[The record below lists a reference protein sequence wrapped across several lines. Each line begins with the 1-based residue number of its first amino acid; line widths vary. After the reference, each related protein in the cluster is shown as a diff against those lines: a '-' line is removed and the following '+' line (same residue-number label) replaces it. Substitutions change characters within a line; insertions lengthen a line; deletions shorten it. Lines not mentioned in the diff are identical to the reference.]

1 MIKDKTHLE
10 KVMIRQ
16 FLSDIDLNGIAD
28 DFDLDSGSHDEAFGL
43 KNLCCKVTPRL
54 SDRVKNAASQLNI
67 SQTAFISSALID
79 ALDMFDRLAVDTG
92 WLEHKDFINAVS
104 NLKQED
110 LIPVPKEDLE
120 SQS

>member
-1 MIKDKTHLE
+1 MIKDKSHLE

>member
-110 LIPVPKEDLE
+110 LE